1 MRLDRNAWP
10 FVLAAAGI
18 LLVSAVLRFLGAQG
32 DLWLDEIWTLN
43 ITSEMDHAYLIFWG
57 PYLDNN
63 HFLNTFYVY
72 LVGTES
78 SAAVLRGLA
87 VASGI
92 ASVAVAGLIGLR
104 RSRREA
110 LINMLLFG
118 LSYAMVHYASEARGY
133 GPMILFIL
141 LGFYWLDGE
150 LEAPRRRHRFLFA
163 GAVVLGFL
171 SQPIFVAII
180 ACFGFWFFFDR
191 LRSTRNLR
199 RSSDGCVEFFLPTVV
214 LFGSLFV
221 SMGFAFVKQGIDFAG
236 IPPTYD
242 GDKPLVFAIRSG
254 HLFLLEF
261 GVPLSVPPSVVSVA
275 VLVIALSAI
284 VLLLRRGDSRALFYL
299 VTVLLVPA
307 VLFVIPSPVPI
318 QIRFFILIGVPV
330 LLLTGQ
336 CLAWATRTNLI
347 ARVGAGVFLGL
358 FVLGNSMHLSSFLEF
373 GRGNYSAAVQLMEQ
387 QATGRPVTV
396 GGPDSFSMFM
406 LVDHYSGRSIHDGE
420 FQLIDQ
426 EHWGAC
432 APQWL
437 IIPSYVQ
444 DFDPAPTLSIEA
456 PIMSETP
463 EAHAISCSNPE
474 NAEQES
480 SNLSYG
486 LKGVYRFWGL
496 SGWHWALYGRS

>member
-10 FVLAAAGI
+10 FVLGAAGI

-141 LGFYWLDGE
+141 LGFYWLDRE

-171 SQPIFVAII
+171 SHPIFVAII

-221 SMGFAFVKQGIDFAG
+221 SMGFAFAKQGLAFG
-236 IPPTYD
+236 GRPPE
-242 GDKPLVFAIRSG
+242 GGEPFGVLFKLG
-254 HLFLLEF
+254 HLFQYEL
-261 GVPLSVPPSVVSVA
+261 GAPLSVPLPVVA
-275 VLVIALSAI
+275 ITVLVASAI
-284 VLLLRRGDSRALFYL
+284 AIAWLMRRGDSRAWFYL
-299 VTVLLVPA
+299 AAVLLVPVVLLMIRTPIA
-307 VLFVIPSPVPI
+307 V
-318 QIRFFILIGVPV
+318 QTRYLIWTGVPV

-336 CLAWATRTNLI
+336 CLAWATRTNLV
-347 ARVGAGVFLGL
+347 ARAVAGVLLGL
-358 FVLGNSMHLSSFLEF
+358 FVLGNGAHLNAFLEF
-373 GRGNYSAAVQLMEQ
+373 GRGGYSSALQLMEQ
-387 QATGRPVTV
+387 QMTGQVITV
-396 GGPDSFSMFM
+396 GGTNRFRTITLLDY
-406 LVDHYSGRSIHDGE
+406 YSGQSIADAQIHYIE
-420 FQLIDQ
+420 KEQ
-426 EHWGAC
+426 WGAC

-437 IIPSYVQ
+437 IVPDYTRV
-444 DFDPAPTLSIEA
+444 FDPVPAMSIEA
-456 PIMSETP
+456 PSMRDAAEP
-463 EAHAISCSNPE
+463 YQNACPNPE
-474 NAEQES
+474 DAEQS
-480 SNLSYG
+480 SGELSYV
-486 LKGVYRFWGL
+486 LKGVYRNWGL
-496 SGWHWALYGRS
+496 SGWHWALYRRS